1 MKELKRKYEKDKLE
15 FGHAYS
21 RYMSKKPKDIGVTE
35 SAQEVAT
42 LRRELHDSSLSLAI
56 HLNEMTD
63 KKTNFVYQSISN
75 YLSCRLEFAEKEVA
89 KLKDIK
95 GHMEILTKEKIV
107 TPDEHKERLMSNF
120 LKKNTIISVMIWI

>member
-1 MKELKRKYEKDKLE
+1 
-15 FGHAYS
+15 
-21 RYMSKKPKDIGVTE
+21 MSKKPKDIGVSE

-120 LKKNTIISVMIWI
+120 LKKNTIISVRM